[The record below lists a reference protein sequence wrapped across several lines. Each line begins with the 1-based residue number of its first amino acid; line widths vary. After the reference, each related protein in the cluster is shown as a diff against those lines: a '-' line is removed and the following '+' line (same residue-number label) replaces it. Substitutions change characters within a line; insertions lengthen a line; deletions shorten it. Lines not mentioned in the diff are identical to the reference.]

1 MKINTNYLIIS
12 LLEACYIY
20 YMLNI
25 FKTKYNFDNVFSDLP
40 KFGNTKLGK
49 LLNLKTNNYFL
60 HSFEHS
66 KIPKSFVC
74 PFGKTMSKIV
84 AGFLLLRNFSKV
96 VKENN
101 KNIIILFSIL
111 TLLNSNILI
120 YMLPV
125 MLLEYYMYKTN
136 I

>member
-1 MKINTNYLIIS
+1 
-12 LLEACYIY
+12 
-20 YMLNI
+20 MLNI
-25 FKTKYNFDNVFSDLP
+25 FKTKYNFDIVWTNLP
-40 KFGNTKLGK
+40 NFQNSKLGK
-49 LLNLKTNNYFL
+49 LLNSKTNNYFF
-60 HSFEHS
+60 HTFEHS

-84 AGFLLLRNFSKV
+84 VGFLLLRNFSKLI
-96 VKENN
+96 KENN
-101 KNIIILFSIL
+101 KNIIIFFSIL
-111 TLLNSNILI
+111 TLLNSNVLI

>member
-12 LLEACYIY
+12 LLEAFYIY

-25 FKTKYNFDNVFSDLP
+25 FKTKYNFDNVWTKLP
-40 KFGNTKLGK
+40 NFQNSKLGK
-49 LLNLKTNNYFL
+49 LLNSKTNNYFF
-60 HSFEHS
+60 HTFEHS

-74 PFGKTMSKIV
+74 PFGNTMSKIV
-84 AGFLLLRNFSKV
+84 VGFLLLRNVSNV
-96 VKENN
+96 VKKNN
-101 KNIIILFSIL
+101 KNIIIFFSIL
-111 TLLNSNILI
+111 TLLNSNVLI

-136 I
+136 M

>member
-12 LLEACYIY
+12 LIEAFYIY

-25 FKTKYNFDNVFSDLP
+25 FKTKYNFDTVWSDLP

-60 HSFEHS
+60 HSYEHS
-66 KIPKSFVC
+66 KIPESFVC
-74 PFGKTMSKIV
+74 PFGKSMSKIAV
-84 AGFLLLRNFSKV
+84 GFLLLRNFSKV
-96 VKENN
+96 IKENN
-101 KNIIILFSIL
+101 KNIIIFFSIL

>member
-12 LLEACYIY
+12 LFEAFYIY

-25 FKTKYNFDNVFSDLP
+25 FKTKYNFDSVWTNLP
-40 KFGNTKLGK
+40 NFQNSKLGK
-49 LLNLKTNNYFL
+49 LINLKTNNYFF
-60 HSFEHS
+60 HTFEHS

-84 AGFLLLRNFSKV
+84 CSFLLLRNFSKV

-101 KNIIILFSIL
+101 KNIVIFFSIL
-111 TLLNSNILI
+111 TLLNKCIDLYVTS
-120 YMLPV
+120 YV
-125 MLLEYYMYKTN
+125 T
-136 I
+136 